1 VNGAKNKKKRKP
13 RKMNMKWLIITQ
25 EYLFLFS
32 AANAGRM
39 RNGWKSEKKLQIMP
53 EFHLLKDLRF
63 M

>member
-1 VNGAKNKKKRKP
+1 VNGANNKTKIKP

-39 RNGWKSEKKLQIMP
+39 QNGWKSEKKLQIIQ
-53 EFHLLKDLRF
+53 EFHLLKGLRF